1 VVKGEKRA
9 ENTHFGQLTSIGE
22 CLNIPVANLYAESNQ
37 NTSFPYT
44 NHTVVTSSNSDTNT
58 TSGSSSSGAEGKSS
72 SGRISVPWLV
82 AGLVGGGLA
91 VVHSQL
97 Y

>member
-1 VVKGEKRA
+1 MEGEKRA
-9 ENTHFGQLTSIGE
+9 ENTHFGQLTPIGE
-22 CLNIPVANLYAESNQ
+22 CSNIPVADLYAESNK

-44 NHTVVTSSNSDTNT
+44 NHTVVTSSNPGTNS

-91 VVHSQL
+91 VVHSLL